1 MTMLVGALLLI
12 GSTISRITLH
22 ERDAELPASCTR
34 IKTLHVIRHAEGHHN
49 ADELAVERSQMH
61 LKDPEHVRLRDEY
74 GIAWVLLERV
84 SGRRY
89 HDPLLTA
96 KGREQAYALRAEL
109 RREPGFAVDMVAF
122 SPMRRTISTALLGLP
137 QLEGIAAAFPL
148 DSPEATMLT
157 PRLVASDL
165 LRERVGPFMCD
176 SRMSRSEL
184 EAEYSRLGGNESV
197 RIDFSGVSEADI
209 MFAEGAE
216 RREPEVGSTVLARRA
231 SAALEWLSIQPEQSI
246 ALVAHKHF
254 LGALTS
260 LHAATVVQRPFENA
274 EKRTMLLCVEKDAAW
289 DEAAASH
296 STHDGASST
305 VRPIRARVQTLGM
318 QDTG

>member
-1 MTMLVGALLLI
+1 MTMVGALLLI

-22 ERDAELPASCTR
+22 ERDAELTASCTR

-49 ADELAVERSQMH
+49 ADELASERSQMH

-109 RREPGFAVDMVAF
+109 RREPGFAVEMVAF

-184 EAEYSRLGGNESV
+184 EAQYSRLGGNESV

-209 MFAEGAE
+209 MFTEGAE
-216 RREPEVGSTVLARRA
+216 RREPEVGSTVLASRA
-231 SAALEWLSIQPEQSI
+231 SAALEWLATQPEKSI

-318 QDTG
+318 QDIG